1 MWFNSTQREEPYLDL
16 TSFDHPG
23 NRVYPTCRNRVTGA
37 AWLSSARVV
46 RCWVKSRNERNPV
59 FSCQYLVRHS
69 KDTASVNGE
78 EGGDDVKSSWPLYP
92 GLHTCYNGLYKGLL
106 FREKTLI
113 PKSSPQF
120 GLESAT
126 RLHEVG
132 IASNR
137 GSACHGE
144 YVPGSCTHRPSH
156 HESWLYQ
163 KLLG

>member
-1 MWFNSTQREEPYLDL
+1 MWFNSTQREEPYLGL
-16 TSFDHPG
+16 TSFDCPG
-23 NRVYPTCRNRVTGA
+23 NGVFPACRDRVTGA

-46 RCWVKSRNERNPV
+46 RCWVKSATSATPV

-69 KDTASVNGE
+69 KDTASVNEE

-106 FREKTLI
+106 SREEELI
-113 PKSSPQF
+113 PKSSSQF
-120 GLESAT
+120 GSESAT
-126 RLHEVG
+126 RLCEVG

-144 YVPGSCTHRPSH
+144 YVPGPCTHRPSH